1 MEYQGRRAGMAT
13 SGRATGTRQG
23 PAQDQTGKRSLHGS
37 QPGSPPRSGARRYDT
52 DTAEAMAR
60 LWAIP
65 GAREFLPRDYTSCLI
80 NEQRRDAQ
88 AAPAA
93 IKWQHGGESVPE
105 SGCVLDGADVLGFAR
120 QRHDAVGFWL
130 KMQAKPVR
138 RAILRLDEA
147 SFQTMKYRLG
157 PDIDD
162 ALG

>member
-52 DTAEAMAR
+52 GTAEAMAR

-93 IKWQHGGESVPE
+93 IKWQHGAKASRNQAACSMARTCSASQGSAMMPSD
-105 SGCVLDGADVLGFAR
+105 SG
-120 QRHDAVGFWL
+120 
-130 KMQAKPVR
+130 
-138 RAILRLDEA
+138 
-147 SFQTMKYRLG
+147 
-157 PDIDD
+157 
-162 ALG
+162 